1 MNLHARTLLTWI
13 GLLALTVAS
22 TGNVAFGQGTG
33 GEVEFLIDRPNS
45 RMEMLVTTSRILRL
59 EKEVPRAL
67 VNKHRHRRSL
77 STVSHAGSA
86 VSQEDGPHDR
96 ESLG

>member
-45 RMEMLVTTSRILRL
+45 RMEMVVTTSRILRL

-67 VNKHRHRRSL
+67 VNNTDIVEAYPL
-77 STVSHAGSA
+77 SPPQVQLSAKKTGLTTVN
-86 VSQEDGPHDR
+86 
-96 ESLG
+96 L